1 NKCILLGAQGVP
13 SNGVRGWVK
22 TIQDQLKV
30 PIYFFGDLDA
40 YTLQNIYRTLRAGSA
55 ASLIRNKDFS
65 APDVRF
71 LGVLPED
78 VDKFDLH
85 SYEVKT
91 KDAGEMRALKKAA
104 DVLKNDPFFQ
114 DKKNKKLAQVLKW
127 LIKEKRRCEQQA
139 FFMVDPKDP
148 IMPEKIILEKIKK
161 GSWI

>member
-1 NKCILLGAQGVP
+1 
-13 SNGVRGWVK
+13 
-22 TIQDQLKV
+22 
-30 PIYFFGDLDA
+30 
-40 YTLQNIYRTLRAGSA
+40 
-55 ASLIRNKDFS
+55 
-65 APDVRF
+65 
-71 LGVLPED
+71 
-78 VDKFDLH
+78 
-85 SYEVKT
+85 
-91 KDAGEMRALKKAA
+91 MRALKKAA